1 MTEDA
6 MWDAFAEAIVRID
19 LMTGPA
25 VLAPEAFGEVGR
37 FPFEAP
43 VHIITAYNPAG
54 VEIDAG
60 SNRRFHDALCS
71 AVGTRQAFSTVGS
84 ARDGSMAEPGYAVL
98 GLTLAEAIE
107 LGRRFGQ
114 RAIYRW
120 TTDALT
126 IVGVDEDNERRL
138 GWALSDDT

>member
-1 MTEDA
+1 MTEDE

-19 LMTGPA
+19 LTTGPA
-25 VLAPEAFGEVGR
+25 VLAPEAFVGVGR
-37 FPFEAP
+37 FPFDAP

-60 SNRRFHDALCS
+60 SNGRHHLALGH
-71 AVGTRQAFSTVGS
+71 ALAAHEVLPTVGS

-98 GLTLAEAIE
+98 GLSLDEATE
-107 LGRRFGQ
+107 LGRQFGQ

-120 TTDALT
+120 AADALT
-126 IVGVDEDNERRL
+126 IVGVGDATERRL
-138 GWALSDDT
+138 GWALSEDV